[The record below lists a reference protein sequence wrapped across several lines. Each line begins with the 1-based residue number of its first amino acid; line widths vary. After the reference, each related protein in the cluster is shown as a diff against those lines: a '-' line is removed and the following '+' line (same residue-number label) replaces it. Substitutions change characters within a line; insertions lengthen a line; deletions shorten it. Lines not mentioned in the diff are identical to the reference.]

1 MNEEK
6 SKKLRQKAKEILQK
20 RGIQSQE
27 YYTQNLESLIEELN
41 IYQIELEQQNEYLR
55 NAQIEIDES
64 RQQFKDLFENAPSGY
79 FIIQDNYQILQANNR
94 GATLLD
100 SSVKDLVGSSITKY
114 INPED
119 QDTFY
124 FHLKKV
130 LSTNIPQECELSI
143 KTVNQ
148 EIRYVKVL
156 SQIENT
162 GNLDRNVIRTAMS
175 DITETNQ
182 AYKLVQENEAKY
194 RAIFENSGDGLFVFT
209 ETVEDCNERAASMF
223 GYTKEEIIGLHPGLQ
238 LSPEIQPSGKNS
250 IEEAKYRIE
259 KAAKKGYQQFYWQ
272 HLRKDG
278 SLFDTEITLSVFEK
292 GDKPRLIAII
302 RDISAQKEFE
312 ASLKEKN
319 EEIAAQNEEYAA
331 LNEELNNTVN
341 EVQQV
346 NENLSQS
353 ERKFRTYIESSPTS
367 ILILDQ
373 ENNII
378 FSNNTALY
386 ITGFEHSEIQN
397 KPISEILPD
406 KELLHVITTDINHKE
421 TIKNKEAILKNSKG
435 KEKNI
440 LLSATT
446 LPKEKQTILYFN
458 DITRQKQLDKQV
470 YIEKEQWR
478 RTFSAVNEGL
488 FLVDKD
494 FRIILSNPAFARIT
508 GYKSPEELVG
518 AYSYYV
524 LHGLEKPKENCPVCK
539 AKKDKTTENIEYYEP
554 HVGKHLRLSSISV
567 KNENNEVEFFVNT
580 ILDIS
585 NQKKYEQSIKES
597 RQKYQSLFNSNRDAI
612 VIANNKREIIDTN
625 PAMEKLF
632 GYTTHEITTSLT
644 TELYNNLDDYEK
656 VGKKLAEDV
665 KKEGF
670 RVISQMKKKDG
681 TPFTADISIFHLTG
695 YNTDTDA
702 HVALIRDISNE
713 LEAQKALQDS
723 ETRLYLALE
732 GAYEGMW
739 DWNIKTGE
747 VVFNHIWAEMLGYE
761 LNEIE
766 PSVDSWSKL
775 LHPDDYE
782 HTMISL
788 QDHLKG
794 KIDRYEAEH
803 RLKTKTGQWKWILDR
818 GQVVERSESG
828 EPLRAIGTHLDIS
841 RQKQFETELKKAK
854 EKAEHA
860 DRLKSAFLAN
870 MSHEIRTP
878 MNGIIGFTELLSKKE
893 YTTTKRDRIFRIIQ
907 SSSKQLLQLI
917 NDIVDISKI
926 EANQLTIYKE
936 TFCLSELIMEV
947 AEQARLELTRR
958 KKQNQL
964 GISLDI
970 PQNEDTKIYSSSPRI
985 RQVLNNLINNSIKF
999 TEQGSITIGFTMNK
1013 KTVTLFV
1020 KDTGIGIPE
1029 EAQKIIFE
1037 RFMQAEPGTAKKYG
1051 GTGLGLFI
1059 SKQLINMLDGKIS
1072 VESKKQ
1078 QGSKFI
1084 ITIPNTTMEPE
1095 LSPKS

>member
-6 SKKLRQKAKEILQK
+6 SKNLRNKAKEILKK
-20 RGIQSQE
+20 RGIQSKE

-41 IYQIELEQQNEYLR
+41 IYQIELEQQNENLR
-55 NAQIEIDES
+55 NAQFELDES
-64 RQQFKDLFENAPSGY
+64 RQQFIDLFENAPNGY
-79 FIIQDNYQILQANNR
+79 FIIQDNYQILQVNNY
-94 GATLLD
+94 GAALLGT
-100 SSVKDLVGSSITKY
+100 SVKDIVGTSIRKY

-124 FHLKKV
+124 FHLKEV
-130 LSTNIPQECELSI
+130 LTKTEPQECQLSI
-143 KTVNQ
+143 KTNNQ
-148 EIRYVKVL
+148 KIRYVKIL
-156 SQIENT
+156 SQKEKT
-162 GNLDRNVIRTAMS
+162 GNLNRNVIRTAMS
-175 DITETNQ
+175 DITETNM
-182 AYKLVQENEAKY
+182 AYKLVQKSEAKY
-194 RAIFENSGDGLFVFT
+194 KAIFENSGDGLFVFT
-209 ETVEDCNERAASMF
+209 ETVEDCNQRAADMF
-223 GYTKEEIIGLHPGLQ
+223 GYSKEEITGLHPGRE
-238 LSPEIQPSGKNS
+238 LSPIIQPNGKIS
-250 IEEAKYRIE
+250 VEESAYRIE

-278 SLFDTEITLSVFEK
+278 SLFDTEITLSIFEK
-292 GDKPRLIAII
+292 GDNPKLIAII
-302 RDISAQKEFE
+302 RDISAQKEYE
-312 ASLKEKN
+312 NSLKEKN

-346 NENLSQS
+346 NEELSQS

-367 ILILDQ
+367 ILILNQ

-386 ITGFEHSEIQN
+386 ITGFEQSQIYN

-406 KELLHVITTDINHKE
+406 KELLKKITTDINHKE

-494 FRIILSNPAFARIT
+494 FRIILSNPAFAEIT
-508 GYKSPEELVG
+508 GYKAPEELVG

-524 LHGLEKPKENCPVCK
+524 LHGLENPKKDCPVC
-539 AKKDKTTENIEYYEP
+539 ATKKDKNTANIEYYEP
-554 HVGKHLRLSSISV
+554 HLDRHLRLSSISV
-567 KNENNEVEFFVNT
+567 KNEKNENEFFVNT

-612 VIANNKREIIDTN
+612 VIANSDREIIDTN

-632 GYTTHEITTSLT
+632 GYSINEIRSSIT
-644 TELYNNLDDYEK
+644 TELYSNIEDYNK
-656 VGKKLAEDV
+656 LGKKLAEDV
-665 KKEGF
+665 DKKGF
-670 RVISQMKKKDG
+670 RIISEMKKKDG
-681 TPFTADISIFHLTG
+681 TTFTADISIFHLSG
-695 YNTDTDA
+695 YNEETNA

-723 ETRLYLALE
+723 ETRLQLALE

-766 PSVDSWSKL
+766 ASVESWSKL

-782 HTMISL
+782 HTMASL
-788 QDHLKG
+788 QDHLEG
-794 KIDRYEAEH
+794 KIVRYEAEH
-803 RLKTKTGQWKWILDR
+803 RLKTKTGEWKWILDR
-818 GQVVERSESG
+818 GQVVERSDTG

-860 DRLKSAFLAN
+860 DQLKSAFLAN

-878 MNGIIGFTELLSKKE
+878 MNGIIGFTELLRKKE

-936 TFCLSELIMEV
+936 TFCLSELIQEI

-958 KKQNQL
+958 KKQSQ
-964 GISLDI
+964 LDI
-970 PQNEDTKIYSSSPRI
+970 ALDISQNEDTKIYSSSSRI

-999 TEQGSITIGFTMNK
+999 TEQGIISVGFRMAGE
-1013 KTVTLFV
+1013 TVILFV
-1020 KDTGIGIPE
+1020 KDTGIGIPPD
-1029 EAQKIIFE
+1029 AQKIIFE

-1059 SKQLINMLDGKIS
+1059 SKQLINMLGGQITVQSEAQK
-1072 VESKKQ
+1072 
-1078 QGSKFI
+1078 GSKFT
-1084 ITIPNTTMEPE
+1084 ITLPNTTHEPE
-1095 LSPKS
+1095 LNPKS